1 MNDALGLLGLAKR
14 ANKIVYGDTLWQSLK
29 YKKVKL
35 IILAQDASARTKKHI
50 LSKSV
55 YYEVPYL
62 SICDSIELSKAI
74 GKINI
79 KAIGI
84 VDIGIANKLQEIN
97 RNEVG

>member
-1 MNDALGLLGLAKR
+1 ML
-14 ANKIVYGDTLWQSLK
+14 Q
-29 YKKVKL
+29 
-35 IILAQDASARTKKHI
+35 HI